1 MDLMDLQ
8 GLRRNMEMVIEFMID
23 SDGRGVKRMYAPTLQ
38 FGHLFIHAQS
48 SSSSHHLISTK
59 LE

>member
-23 SDGRGVKRMYAPTLQ
+23 SNGRGVKRMYAPTLQ
-38 FGHLFIHAQS
+38 FGHLFIHA
-48 SSSSHHLISTK
+48 
-59 LE
+59 